1 MAKSL
6 PVQGFTAGGFGHFDG
21 RMRANRKKSMAAMT
35 ALIRAGALVRLA
47 RERSLVVLSPAAAP
61 LWRN

>member
-6 PVQGFTAGGFGHFDG
+6 PVQGFKAGGFGHFDG
-21 RMRANRKKSMAAMT
+21 RMRANRKKSMAA
-35 ALIRAGALVRLA
+35 LIRVGALVRLA